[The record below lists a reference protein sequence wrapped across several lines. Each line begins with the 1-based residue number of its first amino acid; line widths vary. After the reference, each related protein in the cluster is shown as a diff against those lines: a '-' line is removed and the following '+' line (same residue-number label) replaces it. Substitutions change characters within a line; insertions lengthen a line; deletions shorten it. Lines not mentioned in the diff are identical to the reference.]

1 VSNAEPPFIAGG
13 RAFDAWY
20 ERSGVRS
27 GPRRFAANGAEAGK
41 SLFPERLILHLSHPL
56 IDPADQRLRRYLAA
70 QHLYQWLL
78 FTMHLEIS
86 VVNRATQ
93 RLANGRSGL
102 DLPAQARLNAYR
114 ILVDESYHSLASLD
128 IVEQLQ
134 QQTGIVA
141 LAYDFEPFLTEL
153 DAVGADL
160 PGHRKLVQLLQVVV
174 FETLITSILSDI
186 PGDESVVTVVREVVG
201 DHAADERRHH
211 AYFSSLFPRLWGQLD
226 RGARR
231 QLALCLPDII
241 IGSLR
246 PATQPAYLALR
257 EAGFG
262 PGQAREITVDSYND
276 EVVLRGIRAAA
287 AKTIR
292 LFQLHGVLDLPGVH
306 ERFAASG
313 LLLTG

>member
-1 VSNAEPPFIAGG
+1 VSDNEPPFIAGG
-13 RAFDAWY
+13 RAFDTWY

-27 GPRRFAANGAEAGK
+27 GARRLAGTGTEAAKA
-41 SLFPERLILHLSHPL
+41 LFPERLILHLSHPL

-78 FTMHLEIS
+78 FTMHLEVS

-93 RLANGRSGL
+93 RLASGRSGL
-102 DLPAQARLNAYR
+102 DLPAAARLDAYR
-114 ILVDESYHSLASLD
+114 IAVDESYHSLCSLD

-134 QQTGIVA
+134 QQTGITA
-141 LAYDFEPFLTEL
+141 LPYDFGPFLTDL

-160 PGHRKLVQLLQVVV
+160 PGHRQLVQLLQVVV

-211 AYFSSLFPRLWGQLD
+211 AYFASLFPRLWGQLEP
-226 RGARR
+226 ATRR
-231 QLALCLPDII
+231 QLALCLPAII

-246 PATQPAYLALR
+246 PATQPAYQALR
-257 EAGFG
+257 EAGYAER
-262 PGQAREITVDSYND
+262 QAREIVLDSYD
-276 EVVLRGIRAAA
+276 TQTVLRGIRVAA

-292 LFQLHGVLDLPGVH
+292 LFQIHGVLDLPGVRD
-306 ERFAASG
+306 RFAAAG
-313 LLLTG
+313 LLPAG